1 MNTFFMQSRKM
12 LVSSLLMLTMIVSA
26 LMSRQGNA
34 APMQFD
40 FRSSNGQ
47 IGQVLIAQS
56 NMVFKI
62 SASGRL
68 DAIWLLSSAG
78 HARTVVNSDHAPYYS
93 SIKLPSSSHG
103 VYSQNKTRLFTHSK
117 VNRQNIT
124 YYRNAYD
131 KQGGFYDTIKSING
145 TGIDYF
151 RNSQNNKRN
160 GLVGKVKR
168 IGNININY
176 HYGTGRDKGK
186 VRSIGNTS
194 FRYEPWSSSGKAAGY
209 VGKLMSVGGI
219 PIKYFEA
226 YSTNKGYQGKI
237 RSIGNVKVKYL
248 NQFNI
253 PHPPKDKFGQF
264 DKLIGSDSRFN
275 LFVH

>member
-1 MNTFFMQSRKM
+1 MNTFFIKNKTLLMRS
-12 LVSSLLMLTMIVSA
+12 LVMLTMIVSA
-26 LMSRQGNA
+26 LMTRQGIA
-34 APMQFD
+34 APIQFD
-40 FRSSNGQ
+40 YGSRDGQLRS
-47 IGQVLIAQS
+47 VYLAKS

-62 SASGRL
+62 TGTGRL
-68 DAIWLLSSAG
+68 DGIWSFPNSSRAQSFI
-78 HARTVVNSDHAPYYS
+78 NSKRFPYFS
-93 SIKLPSSSHG
+93 SIKLPYDG
-103 VYSQNKTRLFTHSK
+103 YRQNTTRLYTRRAI
-117 VNRQNIT
+117 NRANII
-124 YYRNAYD
+124 YYRSAYD
-131 KQGGFYDTIKSING
+131 KQGGFYDAVKSFNG
-145 TGIDYF
+145 VGVDYY

-194 FRYEPWSSSGKAAGY
+194 FRYDPWSSSGKEAGY
-209 VGKLMSVGGI
+209 VGKLMSVGSI

-264 DKLIGSDSRFN
+264 DKLIGSDGRFT
-275 LFVH
+275 LFVR